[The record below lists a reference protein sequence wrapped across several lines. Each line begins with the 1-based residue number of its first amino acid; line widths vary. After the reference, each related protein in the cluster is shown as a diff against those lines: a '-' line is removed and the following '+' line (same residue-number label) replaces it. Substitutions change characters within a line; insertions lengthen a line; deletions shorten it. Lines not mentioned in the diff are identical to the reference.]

1 MINDLHINEYSE
13 VSVFIHNGQYFCPQ
27 VIEYEYMQSSQHSY
41 FSTVQQGNGI
51 LWIYMAVQVRIT
63 IVLEGHYRVITI
75 VWGPQTLN

>member
-41 FSTVQQGNGI
+41 FSTVQQGSGV
-51 LWIYMAVQVRIT
+51 LWIYMGEDNQTIQVRIT
-63 IVLEGHYRVITI
+63 IVLE
-75 VWGPQTLN
+75 

>member
-41 FSTVQQGNGI
+41 FSTGQWDFVNLHGSSGQNNYSSRGS
-51 LWIYMAVQVRIT
+51 L
-63 IVLEGHYRVITI
+63 
-75 VWGPQTLN
+75 